1 MRRLALGVGCQRGAS
16 TTELMALVRRTL
28 ATHALEGAAVALLC
42 SIDSRKDEPAV
53 RALAQRLDVPTRFY
67 SAKRLER
74 ETPRLASPSDI
85 VFRIV
90 GCHGVAESA
99 ALAAAGAG
107 GMLVVPKQASR
118 RATCAIAVM
127 GSA

>member
-16 TTELMALVRRTL
+16 ATELETLVRRTL
-28 ATHALEGAAVALLC
+28 AAPALKGATVALLC
-42 SIDSRKDEPAV
+42 SIDTRKDEPAV
-53 RALAQRLDVPTRFY
+53 RALARRLVVPTRFY
-67 SAKRLER
+67 PAKRLEQ
-74 ETPRLASPSDI
+74 ETPRLASPSDA

-107 GMLVVPKQASR
+107 GALLVPKQASR
-118 RATCAIAVM
+118 RATCAIAIM
-127 GSA
+127 GPA